1 MGLCL
6 LVEEDIGMGLGECGL
21 AHPRGKVSTDHALQI
36 LSPEDSTTAGPQA
49 PTRTGTQATIRV
61 KT

>member
-1 MGLCL
+1 MG
-6 LVEEDIGMGLGECGL
+6 VGECGL
-21 AHPRGKVSTDHALQI
+21 ALPREKVSTDPTDQAHQI

-49 PTRTGTQATIRV
+49 PTRRTGTQATIRV